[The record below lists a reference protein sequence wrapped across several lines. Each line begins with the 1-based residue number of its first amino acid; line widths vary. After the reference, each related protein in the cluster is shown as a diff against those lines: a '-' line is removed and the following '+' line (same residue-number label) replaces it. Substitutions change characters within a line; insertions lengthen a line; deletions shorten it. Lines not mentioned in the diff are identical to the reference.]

1 MVKFIRVS
9 YRNFLSSGNIPIE
22 IKLNKTHLT
31 LISGKNGSG
40 KSTIVEAI
48 VFGLFGKPYR
58 NINKNQLINSINQK
72 QCLVELDFEI
82 GKKKYRIV
90 RGIKPNVFEIYE
102 NGKVLNQNPN
112 IRDHQKVLE
121 SQILKMSYK
130 TFTQVVM
137 MGSGNYIPFMELQ
150 PYQRREFI
158 EDLLDIKIF
167 SVMNTLVKDRVKSL
181 KDEIR
186 ETDLEIKSLKEKAL
200 MQKSFIEKQ
209 VKEKDENKQS
219 LHDSIEK
226 NFSDNKQ
233 LVERVTKLREKVDSI
248 TSSFDDSLYEKLSEL
263 RIKKSENELDVSSR
277 TSKRLIGDVCPTCKQ
292 DVSDSVRMKI
302 DIEIDKEVDQLSRY
316 GKSIDLDIINI
327 NKEISKIEEQSKE
340 VKKIQESI
348 SVLNEQISIN
358 NAIIMKDQGLLESIS
373 DTTSIDEEKEKLR
386 TYAKAIVK
394 VDNHKKKTVE
404 SLHLNTIVTNL
415 LQDSGIK
422 AKIIKQYVPVIN
434 KLVNKYL
441 AKLDFFVSFN
451 LDENFNESVKSRHRD
466 EFTWGSFSEGQKMR
480 INLALIFTWREIARM
495 KNSINTNIVFF
506 DELLDSSMDGG
517 GMDLA
522 LGLLDDMKD
531 SNVFVISHREGSFD
545 KFPSVIQMGTKNN
558 FTIIQD

>member
-340 VKKIQESI
+340 VKKIQDSI

>member
-394 VDNHKKKTVE
+394 VDNHKKKIVE

>member
-1 MVKFIRVS
+1 
-9 YRNFLSSGNIPIE
+9 LSSGNTPIV
-22 IKLNKTHLT
+22 IKLNSSHLT

-58 NINKNQLINSINQK
+58 NINKNQLVNSINQK
-72 QCLVELDFEI
+72 QCVIDLEFES

-90 RGIKPNVFEIYE
+90 RGIKPHVFEIYE
-102 NGKVLNQNPN
+102 NGKLLNQNPN

-121 SQILKMSYK
+121 TQIIKMSYK

-167 SVMNTLVKDRVKSL
+167 SAMNTIVKDNIKSL
-181 KDEIR
+181 KDEIKDID
-186 ETDLEIKSLKEKAL
+186 TEIKSLKERAI
-200 MQKSFIEKQ
+200 MQKNFIEKQ
-209 VKEKDENKQS
+209 VKEKSQNAQVIRDNINSCLDTNKGIQTEISKLLLESETLAESNRFDELHEVLGEFRLNQKKIQS
-219 LHDSIEK
+219 SI
-226 NFSDNKQ
+226 SDLVNSKQ
-233 LVERVTKLREKVDSI
+233 LYESI
-248 TSSFDDSLYEKLSEL
+248 DF
-263 RIKKSENELDVSSR
+263 
-277 TSKRLIGDVCPTCKQ
+277 CPTCRQTISDQ
-292 DVSDSVRMKI
+292 DAKRI
-302 DIEIDKEVDQLSRY
+302 TNE
-316 GKSIDLDIINI
+316 IDLDIQKCKDELDVVDAKLMEIHQSLVDVDA
-327 NKEISKIEEQSKE
+327 ISKQI
-340 VKKIQESI
+340 ESI
-348 SVLNEQISIN
+348 NSSIAELNEKLNIN
-358 NAIIMKDQGLLESIS
+358 NAMILRDQVALEGMT
-373 DTTSIDEEKEKLR
+373 DTTSIDEEKSKLKD
-386 TYAKAIVK
+386 YAKRIVK
-394 VDNHKKKTVE
+394 TDSQKKKSVE
-404 SLHLNTIVTNL
+404 SLHLNTIAANL

-422 AKIIKQYVPVIN
+422 AKIIKQYIPVIN

-441 AKLDFFVSFN
+441 TKLDFFVSFN

-506 DELLDSSMDGG
+506 DELLDSSLDGS

-545 KFPSVIQMGTKNN
+545 KFPSVIQMTSKNN
-558 FTIIQD
+558 FTMIE

>member
-1 MVKFIRVS
+1 LVKFIRVS

-394 VDNHKKKTVE
+394 VDNHKKKIVE

>member
-1 MVKFIRVS
+1 M
-9 YRNFLSSGNIPIE
+9 
-22 IKLNKTHLT
+22 
-31 LISGKNGSG
+31 ISGKNGSG

-340 VKKIQESI
+340 VKKIQDSI